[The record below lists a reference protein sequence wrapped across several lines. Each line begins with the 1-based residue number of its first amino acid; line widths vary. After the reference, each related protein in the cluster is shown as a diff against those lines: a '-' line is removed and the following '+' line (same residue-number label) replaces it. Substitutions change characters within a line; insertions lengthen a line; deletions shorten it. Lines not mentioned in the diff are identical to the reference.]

1 MTQELIRKNIL
12 PLILLGLTIIHAPI
26 FSQKLKSVLALPTEP
41 IQIWPGDGK
50 GPGSETLAANT
61 GDPGPYEGCDQS
73 NNRRVDGITVPTIV
87 PYFPS
92 NPNGTAVIICPGGS
106 YMELSYDTEGT
117 SIAEWLNSINIT
129 AFILKY
135 RLPVGGH
142 DNRSDVPLQ
151 DAQRAIRV
159 IRNNATTWGLN
170 TNKIGIIG
178 FSAGGHVAASASTRY
193 SATVYTKK
201 DAVDNINAKPSF
213 TILCYPLITMSN
225 AVNDDGKSIT
235 HKQARMNLLG
245 LASTSDLPTQ
255 SQIETYSAELN
266 VTASTPEAF
275 LAHSLADG
283 SVVDENSKLY
293 ASALTA
299 KGVSNELHLYSTGA
313 HGIGI
318 CRADGTDF
326 ANWPREC
333 QAWLN
338 KKGLLTTVSE
348 NKSEPIKMSISPNP
362 MTDDSILSFTL
373 PAIQDVEIN
382 IYSISGKKA
391 ATFIPQNLLIGTN
404 ELPLKK
410 EMFPSKGIYLVTL
423 KTPSQVI
430 TQKLC
435 YR

>member
-1 MTQELIRKNIL
+1 MRKNIL
-12 PLILLGLTIIHAPI
+12 PLILLGLTMIQSPI
-26 FSQKLKSVLALPTEP
+26 FSQKLKSTTALPTDP

-61 GDPGPYEGCDQS
+61 GDPGPYVGCDQS
-73 NNRRVDGITVPTIV
+73 DNRKVDGITITTIV
-87 PYFPS
+87 PYFPAK
-92 NPNGTAVIICPGGS
+92 PNGTAVIICPGGS

-159 IRNNATTWGLN
+159 IRNSATSWGLN
-170 TNKIGIIG
+170 PNKIGIIG

-201 DAVDNINAKPSF
+201 DAIDNISARPSF
-213 TILCYPLITMSN
+213 TILCYPLITMGN
-225 AVNDDGKSIT
+225 DVNDDGKSIT

-245 LASTSDLPTQ
+245 LASTSALPTQ
-255 SQIETYSAELN
+255 SQINTYSPELN

-275 LAHSLADG
+275 LAHSLTDG

-293 ASALTA
+293 ADALTA
-299 KGVSNELHLYSTGA
+299 QGVSNEPKFYTSGA
-313 HGIGI
+313 HGVGI
-318 CRADGTDF
+318 CRAGSTDF
-326 ANWPREC
+326 ANWPTDC

-338 KKGLLTTVSE
+338 KKGLLTAVNDNQSE
-348 NKSEPIKMSISPNP
+348 QLELSISPNP
-362 MTDDSILSFTL
+362 LTDDSIISFTL
-373 PAIQDVEIN
+373 PTIQDVEIN
-382 IYSISGKKA
+382 IYSISGKKT
-391 ATFIPQNLLIGTN
+391 ATFMPQNLLIGN
-404 ELPLKK
+404 NKLPLKK